1 MLGKVPFKGPQV
13 RNLKRGPTE
22 ETNAGTNKKT
32 EGGGGEIN
40 KSSEQRGRQENI
52 SLPRSQAEKREAL
65 PEAVE

>member
-32 EGGGGEIN
+32 GGGGIN
-40 KSSEQRGRQENI
+40 KSSGQRGHQENI
-52 SLPRSQAEKREAL
+52 SLPRSQAEKCEAL
-65 PEAVE
+65 PEAGE

>member
-1 MLGKVPFKGPQV
+1 MLSKVPFKGPQV

-32 EGGGGEIN
+32 GGGIN
-40 KSSEQRGRQENI
+40 KSSGQRGHQENI

-65 PEAVE
+65 PEAGE